1 MRSEDILDSQL
12 KRLKWYLNE
21 IRDEELKSLDID
33 LDEYETGRYNTDYSN
48 IINLVEEAL
57 YERPQEDCRYKEE
70 EPMRSENIYKS
81 AIDKFGENAQIRM
94 CFEEMS
100 ELQKELCKYL
110 RQKGNY
116 EHTCEEIADVEIM
129 LEQLK
134 LMFNCQDKIQQYK
147 EQKLHRLKL
156 LLQEVD

>member
-1 MRSEDILDSQL
+1 MRSED
-12 KRLKWYLNE
+12 
-21 IRDEELKSLDID
+21 
-33 LDEYETGRYNTDYSN
+33 
-48 IINLVEEAL
+48 
-57 YERPQEDCRYKEE
+57 
-70 EPMRSENIYKS
+70 IYKS

-116 EHTCEEIADVEIM
+116 EHTCEELADVEIM

-134 LMFNCQDKIQQYK
+134 LMFNCQNKVQQYK

-156 LLQEVD
+156 LLQEDNQ